1 MGSHS
6 KENSDPGFPLHVLL
20 CGHSRPEDATRPN
33 CSSKNSLELLTKLK
47 KKVRDTGIKG
57 IRVQKSGCLDY
68 CENGIS
74 CVVYPIA
81 EWYSLDGEKDLEI
94 LFERIVNGSTAEEI
108 KMKIDGEIIE

>member
-1 MGSHS
+1 MLL
-6 KENSDPGFPLHVLL
+6 DQIVLQKIVL
-20 CGHSRPEDATRPN
+20 SYL
-33 CSSKNSLELLTKLK
+33 LELK